1 VKVGVRA
8 WVGIVVATGA
18 SCVIG
23 PLDYTARPCTGTCP
37 AGLTCEGR
45 ICVPD
50 GGRFCDYAPVGAT
63 SCLDFG
69 DGLPLDGGWAIEPI
83 PGSFLRVENGT
94 LVSEVS
100 SSASGLN
107 GRLQYPLP
115 PWQHVRL
122 SFDLK
127 PQLMAL
133 SGFVAVSEIETQ
145 CGSDWNGAWFHYLQ
159 DTGPSQFV
167 LRAGPGTQLVVL
179 DPQPALD
186 GWTRVT
192 LETTAGTPNVGTVS
206 LNGTSSGAV
215 TFDSCSNP
223 TTWVAN
229 LGLAVVATASF
240 EHVELD
246 NVVLEQKW

>member
-1 VKVGVRA
+1 VNVGVRA
-8 WVGIVVATGA
+8 WVGILAAAGA

-23 PLDYTARPCTGTCP
+23 PLDYTARPCTGSCP
-37 AGLTCEGR
+37 AGFTCEGR

-50 GGRFCDYAPVGAT
+50 GGRFCDYAPAGAT
-63 SCLDFG
+63 SCLDFE
-69 DGLPLDGGWAIEPI
+69 DGVPLDGGWAVEPV

-107 GRLQYPLP
+107 GRLNYLLP
-115 PWQHVRL
+115 PWQHVKL

-133 SGFVAVSEIETQ
+133 SGFVAISEIQ
-145 CGSDWNGAWFHYLQ
+145 CKGDFDGAWFHYLQ

-192 LETTAGTPNVGTVS
+192 LETTAGSPNVGTVS
-206 LNGTSSGAV
+206 LNGNSAGAV
-215 TFDSCSNP
+215 TFDTCTNP
-223 TTWVAN
+223 MWLAD
-229 LGLAVVATASF
+229 LGLAVVASASF

-246 NVVLEQKW
+246 NVVLEVTPP